1 MHSILSNI
9 FIILRLTSLA
19 LNYAKQLNPSDRGAV
34 KHSANILVA
43 LKAHR
48 AIKHRP
54 PEWGFIGGFVRG
66 FIRGFQRLGKS
77 GWGMSSTRIDGA
89 DYKFD
94 LCVPYCE

>member
-1 MHSILSNI
+1 MQSILSNI

-54 PEWGFIGGFVRG
+54 PERGFIGGFAKGVYRG
-66 FIRGFQRLGKS
+66 FIRGFS
-77 GWGMSSTRIDGA
+77 
-89 DYKFD
+89 
-94 LCVPYCE
+94 V